1 MTGANCDSKKFDYF
15 ERRKPASAANSFKNL
30 DNFGRKSNSSSIY
43 NLNNEEHK
51 SHRVQKIKHE
61 KIVELKKARST
72 KINSI
77 ATKISDLDSK
87 TPSNLFN
94 ANKIS
99 TKDSLKTSV
108 EKYDEALTK
117 IILNSNAI
125 KDMYPKKTELLNS
138 MKTSFKFSDF
148 KANLTKISMMFKLT
162 KPEIIDI
169 INEIQGKKYD
179 YSQQIDLFE
188 QIAKVSKIRYQDCR
202 SENECFEFV
211 KLVFDTFQTTN
222 SWTNFLRLH
231 FMFNFEKF
239 NKEICKSVD
248 FCIRNIFTEPGHETF
263 LTLYVK
269 IKSIEYFVHIIKT
282 HKLKKGNV
290 LAAFDKIFEKVYESI
305 EEKFSKVKDCSFDS
319 GLDFLL
325 LKPTK
330 HVTKLHTDQ
339 GHFILHHMLKH
350 LEMYFEKYNA
360 KSLLQKMSDLSKTMA
375 ESSCSVSQEIEQL
388 YLKNYYREND
398 VEEKEESSDKDK
410 PKKKKLRIKTEKQKQ
425 KDLVRGQRRLNKK
438 RALWKHNALL
448 QKQQDDKEIQKRDNK
463 LLEECN

>member
-1 MTGANCDSKKFDYF
+1 M
-15 ERRKPASAANSFKNL
+15 
-30 DNFGRKSNSSSIY
+30 
-43 NLNNEEHK
+43 
-51 SHRVQKIKHE
+51 
-61 KIVELKKARST
+61 
-72 KINSI
+72 
-77 ATKISDLDSK
+77 
-87 TPSNLFN
+87 
-94 ANKIS
+94 
-99 TKDSLKTSV
+99 
-108 EKYDEALTK
+108 
-117 IILNSNAI
+117 
-125 KDMYPKKTELLNS
+125 
-138 MKTSFKFSDF
+138 
-148 KANLTKISMMFKLT
+148 
-162 KPEIIDI
+162 
-169 INEIQGKKYD
+169 
-179 YSQQIDLFE
+179 FE

-339 GHFILHHMLKH
+339 G
-350 LEMYFEKYNA
+350 
-360 KSLLQKMSDLSKTMA
+360 
-375 ESSCSVSQEIEQL
+375 
-388 YLKNYYREND
+388 
-398 VEEKEESSDKDK
+398 
-410 PKKKKLRIKTEKQKQ
+410 
-425 KDLVRGQRRLNKK
+425 
-438 RALWKHNALL
+438 
-448 QKQQDDKEIQKRDNK
+448 
-463 LLEECN
+463 

>member
-94 ANKIS
+94 A
-99 TKDSLKTSV
+99 
-108 EKYDEALTK
+108 
-117 IILNSNAI
+117 
-125 KDMYPKKTELLNS
+125 KKTELLNS
-138 MKTSFKFSDF
+138 MKTCFKFSDF

-463 LLEECN
+463 LLEE